1 MLNKVEILG
10 ECFSFIEELVYI
22 FIYYLKVDM
31 AGEVA
36 QWLEALAALSEDL
49 GSIPSIYVAAH
60 NCPHHNSDSRGPDTL

>member
-36 QWLEALAALSEDL
+36 QWLEALAALLEDL
-49 GSIPSIYVAAH
+49 ALIPSVYIIAH
-60 NCPHHNSDSRGPDTL
+60 NFL

>member
-49 GSIPSIYVAAH
+49 GSIPSTWMAAH
-60 NCPHHNSDSRGPDTL
+60 RCL